1 MEKETKGKV
10 VDLIQCLELLTA
22 MVLENHIF
30 FKGKALRAK
39 WEKPFN
45 LEDASKSSPFLVGKG
60 TTVQVLMM
68 HQVEQFAFGVDLELN
83 CRRTTVE
90 KSWPSLSSLARA
102 T

>member
-10 VDLIQCLELLTA
+10 VALIQCLELLTA

-30 FKGKALRAK
+30 FKAK

-45 LEDASKSSPFLVGKG
+45 LEDASKSFPFLVGKG